1 MFNRQDQLFT
11 TEAQKARSVSA
22 TLKRLGKYFRPYS
35 VVLLVIAVVVI
46 ASTYMQV
53 LIPDLTGQLVDCY
66 LTPFAASSAIE
77 SQFGGN
83 LPLDQ
88 LASGQ
93 GQSDP
98 VSSFQSNCW
107 YTTPNLT
114 ATAEETIAGI
124 GVLILIVTGLYVGN
138 AILSGIGFYLMS
150 WAGFRVL
157 RDLRAQVWGDHK
169 VAAEEDGKSGH
180 ARHVAKTA

>member
-1 MFNRQDQLFT
+1 M
-11 TEAQKARSVSA
+11 
-22 TLKRLGKYFRPYS
+22 
-35 VVLLVIAVVVI
+35 VLLVIAVVVI

-88 LASGQ
+88 LTSGR

-138 AILSGIGFYLMS
+138 AILSGIGF
-150 WAGFRVL
+150 
-157 RDLRAQVWGDHK
+157 
-169 VAAEEDGKSGH
+169 
-180 ARHVAKTA
+180 T